1 MYMGD
6 FLDAFR
12 DENIASVVAFSL
24 GEASNVANATQVAEA
39 LQYAIEEDMSMNS
52 ISYTTSSVT
61 IRNPSKEA
69 IPSPV
74 EKR

>member
-6 FLDAFR
+6 FLDTLR
-12 DENIASVVAFSL
+12 DENIAVVAFSL
-24 GEASNVANATQVAEA
+24 GESSNIANATQVAEA
-39 LQYAIEEDMSMNS
+39 LHYVIKEDMSVDS
-52 ISYTTSSVT
+52 ASYTTSSVT
-61 IRNPSKEA
+61 IRNLSKEA